1 MGSAMSRGEDE
12 TQRGGHTLPAGP
24 RGVRVMPTY
33 LVRARPRPGK
43 LVKLRRKLE
52 LGDIALMRGFGKSLE
67 SGLKDAKRSAEGDVL
82 WEQKSE
88 SKPPLSHE
96 RRAILDEFFRDVE
109 AVSVAEGEG
118 WERIKDL
125 RPFWEERDVT
135 T

>member
-1 MGSAMSRGEDE
+1 MS
-12 TQRGGHTLPAGP
+12 
-24 RGVRVMPTY
+24 TY

-52 LGDIALMRGFGKSLE
+52 LGDIALMRGFGRSLE
-67 SGLKDAKRSAEGDVL
+67 FGLKNAKRSTDGDVL

-109 AVSVAEGEG
+109 AESVEEGQG
-118 WERIKDL
+118 WEMIKDL
-125 RPFWEERDVT
+125 SPFWEDRGAPT
-135 T
+135 S